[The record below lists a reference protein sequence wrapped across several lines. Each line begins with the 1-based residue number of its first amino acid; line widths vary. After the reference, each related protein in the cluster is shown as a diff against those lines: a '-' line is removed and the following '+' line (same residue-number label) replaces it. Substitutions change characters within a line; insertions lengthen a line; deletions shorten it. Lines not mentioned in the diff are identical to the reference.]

1 MYTEHNQTKKNKKA
15 LLLLLVLGV
24 FGFVAFK
31 YTKVK
36 DIVAKDNNIQ
46 TSNCCGTTVVDESN
60 EYTSKFFLVDDS
72 GEISDITPVKS
83 PSQNT
88 VLGASTGGC
97 TTNSL
102 YSGSLA
108 CVKSKDNQFSINGKT
123 FLASEVNITMDWI
136 TAPLILFSGSSKYDI
151 ANSNRNNPGVYK
163 PAGEQFSKKQS
174 DVVTTPGEGH
184 DEAEARLASAP
195 IKKSFGTEYS
205 ITTSDTPNSEPQG
218 DIVVNKYVESD
229 CVECGNISNPNPKK
243 TNDSSAVFSAINFK
257 TPGYMETDD
266 NVIEIEGQCPAYRDF
281 SMLSIINPTVCSNP
295 WNILTGTLASLF
307 PSHDWNQC
315 DPEED
320 TGCVSSQNLVVK
332 MNPIFKETN
341 SYMDARNSSA
351 MDPKTAEL
359 YVPIYVL
366 TPCTARVTGK
376 SSSFDV
382 KVKCVWDMSYLFYE
396 NAASAYDSNPGSDD
410 TMSDEQFMEYLKTET
425 VKRGSETL
433 ISM

>member
-1 MYTEHNQTKKNKKA
+1 HNQTKKNKKA

-24 FGFVAFK
+24 FGFVVFK
-31 YTKVK
+31 YTKVNNV
-36 DIVAKDNNIQ
+36 VAEDSNIQ
-46 TSNCCGTTVVDESN
+46 ASTCCGTTVAEENNDV
-60 EYTSKFFLVDDS
+60 TSKFFLVDNS

-83 PSQNT
+83 PTQNT

-108 CVKSKDNQFSINGKT
+108 CVKSKENQFSINGKT
-123 FLASEVNITMDWI
+123 FLASEVSITMDSI

-151 ANSNRNNPGVYK
+151 ENSNRNNPGVYK
-163 PAGEQFSKKQS
+163 PAGEQFDKKQT
-174 DVVTTPGEGH
+174 DVITTPGEGH

-195 IKKSFGTEYS
+195 VKKNFGTQYS
-205 ITTSDTPNSEPQG
+205 VTTSDTPNAEPQG
-218 DIVVNKYVESD
+218 NIVVDKYVESD
-229 CVECGNISNPNPKK
+229 CPECNNISNPNPKK
-243 TNDSSAVFSAINFK
+243 TNDSSAVFAAINFK
-257 TPGYMETDD
+257 TPGYLETEKTE
-266 NVIEIEGQCPAYRDF
+266 NAIEIEGQCPDYRDF
-281 SMLSIINPTVCSNP
+281 SMLSIINPTICSNP

-320 TGCVSSQNLVVK
+320 TGCVSAQNLVVK
-332 MNPIFKETN
+332 MNPMFKETN

-351 MDPKTAEL
+351 MDPQTAKA

-366 TPCTARVTGK
+366 TPCIARVTGK

-410 TMSDEQFMEYLKTET
+410 TMSDEQFMEYLKAET
-425 VKRGSETL
+425 VKRGSEEL